1 MFLILSRLCARSVC
15 GDCSKHKIAENRV
28 DDICFM
34 KDTNQQMEIQK
45 KNYLKSL
52 ANWTKDLDQ
61 KILQLKK
68 TISEKEMKKDK
79 LVGELDSNNR
89 EL

>member
-1 MFLILSRLCARSVC
+1 MC

-52 ANWTKDLDQ
+52 AN
-61 KILQLKK
+61 
-68 TISEKEMKKDK
+68 
-79 LVGELDSNNR
+79 
-89 EL
+89 